1 MHNSLH
7 EEERKEGRRVRKV
20 GDLHSSLSLPLPYS
34 AGIDAPRPGL
44 YLPYDDDEV
53 DGGAGALCL
62 RCAAAGRMNG
72 LLGHIAPFVIGME
85 PSIDLFRKPQATVTR
100 TCLP

>member
-1 MHNSLH
+1 M
-7 EEERKEGRRVRKV
+7 

-53 DGGAGALCL
+53 DGGALCL

-72 LLGHIAPFVIGME
+72 LLGHIAPFVIGMRSRE
-85 PSIDLFRKPQATVTR
+85 RV
-100 TCLP
+100 